1 MKSPRPVNSCYS
13 RGCPIFGTNAFTLI
27 ELLVVVAIIGILA
40 AMLFPAL
47 GKASS
52 KAKQIKCASNLRQI
66 GIGIAMYGDDFEGRL
81 PMTAHETLSTNKIW
95 IRKILPYVGNSD
107 AIRLCPADPNRTV
120 RWNNGGTSYIL
131 NEFVSVPVVD
141 SFGQVLTPL
150 PKLEQLRQPSE
161 TILLFEVADGYGPSI
176 FSDHTHSRSWMRSGW
191 GGVIADIQTD
201 RHRTGAPNPDRTSGR
216 ANYLF
221 VDGHVE
227 AIDAREI
234 KRQIDAGIN
243 VAQLPEFRLPIE

>member
-107 AIRLCPADPNRTV
+107 AIRLCPADPNRSVVTV
-120 RWNNGGTSYIL
+120 TGSGAGSGTSL
-131 NEFVSVPVVD
+131 KSSREA
-141 SFGQVLTPL
+141 LTIGRRRCMSRL
-150 PKLEQLRQPSE
+150 IR
-161 TILLFEVADGYGPSI
+161 ADG
-176 FSDHTHSRSWMRSGW
+176 
-191 GGVIADIQTD
+191 
-201 RHRTGAPNPDRTSGR
+201 
-216 ANYLF
+216 
-221 VDGHVE
+221 
-227 AIDAREI
+227 
-234 KRQIDAGIN
+234 
-243 VAQLPEFRLPIE
+243 